1 MALPFAAHIGGCLH
15 APGSRLRRYGEGRE
29 VFQHGGD
36 SGFTTVRDEPCLGT
50 AGNLHR

>member
-15 APGSRLRRYGEGRE
+15 APVRDCARYGEGRE
-29 VFQHGGD
+29 VFRHGGD
-36 SGFTTVRDEPCLGT
+36 SGFAAVRDEPRLET

>member
-1 MALPFAAHIGGCLH
+1 MALRSQLTSEGVCTHRVRDCA
-15 APGSRLRRYGEGRE
+15 RYGEGRE

-36 SGFTTVRDEPCLGT
+36 SGFTTVRDEPRLGT